1 MCNPD
6 LNWTADPFSTDVE
19 RRGDGTLLLRSRRV
33 LESYPMR
40 LTDTLEHWAGV
51 APERILVAERASGG
65 EWIEVTYAQ
74 MLERVQ
80 HIAAGLLARDLSAE
94 RPIAIL
100 SGNSIDHFALGLA
113 AMWAGIPY
121 CPISPSYS
129 QVSGDFIK
137 LRQVFELLTPGLIAA
152 FAAAPFL
159 RALSL
164 APREAVIVGDAELP
178 GRTVTPLSALAAAPS
193 RALSDAHERIHA
205 DTIARLLLTS
215 GSTGQPKAVITTH
228 RMICSNAMALRQ
240 ALPFVASEPPVLV
253 DWLPWNHTFG
263 GSHNIGLV
271 LLNGGSL
278 YIDSGKPTAN
288 GIASTLSNLREISST
303 VYFNVPKGFE
313 LLAQHLR
320 ADPVL
325 RRTFYRRLRAY
336 FFAGASLAQHT
347 WDALDSLSIEERGE
361 TTPMLSGLGA
371 TETGPSITFTTPAM
385 ARSGV
390 IGLPAA
396 GTLVKLVPVEGK
408 LEIRV
413 RSPGVTPGYWRDP
426 ALTVAAFDEES
437 FYRTGD
443 AVRLLD
449 TNDPTRG
456 LLFDGRIN
464 EDFKLS
470 NGTWVSVG
478 PLRAELIAALSPLAQ
493 DVVLAGPDRDYLAA
507 LIIPDLST
515 CVRALQLSEP
525 LSYAQAAVQAQLLE
539 SIGERLRAHARRNP
553 ASTRCVQRAMLL
565 PSPPSLDDGEI
576 TDKGSINQRAVLRC
590 RVHCIAA
597 LYAPSVSAHVIAL
610 GDEMRAVCENG
621 EQSTQSGADRPITAR
636 GR

>member
-1 MCNPD
+1 MRNSD
-6 LNWTADPFSTDVE
+6 LNWTADPFLTDVE
-19 RRGDGTLLLRSRRV
+19 RRDDGAVLLRPRRV
-33 LESYPMR
+33 LEAYPAR
-40 LTDTLEHWAGV
+40 LTDMLEQWARI
-51 APERILVAERASGG
+51 APDRILVAERAVDG

-74 MLERVQ
+74 MLERVRY
-80 HIAAGLLARDLSAE
+80 IAAGLLAHDLSAE

-100 SGNSIDHFALGLA
+100 SGNSIEHFTLGLA

-121 CPISPSYS
+121 CPISPAYS
-129 QVSGDFIK
+129 QASGDLTK
-137 LRQVFELLTPGLIAA
+137 LRQILDLLTPGLIAA
-152 FAAAPFL
+152 FDTDSFE
-159 RALSL
+159 RALML
-164 APREAVIVGDAELP
+164 APREAVIVGDAQLS
-178 GRTVTPLSALAAAPS
+178 GRAVSPFSAIASAPTIALAH
-193 RALSDAHERIHA
+193 AHKNVDA
-205 DTIARLLLTS
+205 DTIARFLLTS
-215 GSTGQPKAVITTH
+215 GSTAQPKAVITTH

-278 YIDSGKPTAN
+278 YIDSGKPTTTGFA
-288 GIASTLSNLREISST
+288 ATLCNLREVSPT

-320 ADPVL
+320 ADAVL
-325 RRTFYRRLRAY
+325 RRTFFRRLRAY
-336 FFAGASLAQHT
+336 FFAGASLSQHT
-347 WDALDSLSIEERGE
+347 WDALDSISIEERGE
-361 TTPMLSGLGA
+361 KTPMLSGIGA

-396 GTLVKLVPVEGK
+396 GTLVKLTPVEEK

-413 RSPGVTPGYWRDP
+413 RSPGATPGYWRDA
-426 ALTVAAFDEES
+426 ALTAAAFDEEG

-449 TNDPTRG
+449 ANDPTLG
-456 LLFDGRIN
+456 LLFDGRIA
-464 EDFKLS
+464 EDFKLT

-493 DVVLAGPDRDYLAA
+493 DVVLAGIDRDYVTA
-507 LIIPDLST
+507 LIIPDLPT
-515 CVRALQLSEP
+515 CARILQVREP
-525 LSYAQAAVQAQLLE
+525 LSYAQAAMNPQLLDW
-539 SIGERLRAHARRNP
+539 IGERLRVHARRNS

-565 PSPPSLDDGEI
+565 PSPPSLDEGEI

-590 RVHCIAA
+590 RARCVAE
-597 LYAPSVSAHVIAL
+597 LYAPSAPAYVVAL
-610 GDEMRAVCENG
+610 EDEMRAESEDN
-621 EQSTQSGADRPITAR
+621 TQFTHWS
-636 GR
+636 

>member
-1 MCNPD
+1 MRNSD

-19 RRGDGTLLLRSRRV
+19 RRGDGAVLLRPRRA
-33 LESYPMR
+33 LETYPVR
-40 LTDTLEHWAGV
+40 LTDTLEQWARL
-51 APERILVAERASGG
+51 APERVLVAERAPSGA
-65 EWIEVTYAQ
+65 WIEVTYAQ

-80 HIAAGLLARDLSAE
+80 HIAAGLLAHDLCPD

-100 SGNSIDHFALGLA
+100 SGNSIEHFTLGLA

-129 QVSGDFIK
+129 QVPGDLIK
-137 LRQVFELLTPGLIAA
+137 LRQVLELLTPGLIAA
-152 FAAAPFL
+152 FDAEPFL
-159 RALSL
+159 RALRL

-178 GRTVTPLSALAAAPS
+178 GRTVAPLSALAATPS
-193 RALSDAHERIHA
+193 SVLSHAHERVGA
-205 DTIARLLLTS
+205 ETIARFLLTS

-278 YIDSGKPTAN
+278 YIDSGKPTAS
-288 GIASTLSNLREISST
+288 GFAATLANLREISPT

-347 WDALDSLSIEERGE
+347 WDALDSLSIEEHGE
-361 TTPMLSGLGA
+361 KTPMLSGLGA

-396 GTLVKLVPVEGK
+396 GNLVKLAPVEDK
-408 LEIRV
+408 LELRV
-413 RSPGVTPGYWRDP
+413 RSAGVTPGYWRDP
-426 ALTVAAFDEES
+426 AVTSAAFDEEG

-449 TNDPTRG
+449 VSDPTRG
-456 LLFDGRIN
+456 LLFDGRIT

-493 DVVLAGPDRDYLAA
+493 DVVLAGQDRDYVAA

-515 CVRALQLSEP
+515 CARMLQLREP
-525 LSYAQAAVQAQLLE
+525 LSYAQAALEPQVLE

-565 PSPPSLDDGEI
+565 PSPPSLDEGEI

-590 RVHCIAA
+590 RAHCVAD

-610 GDEMRAVCENG
+610 GDDVRLACENDA
-621 EQSTQSGADRPITAR
+621 QPTGADRPVSAR